1 MSKAAVIK
9 GNKLVATA
17 DTVAE
22 AEAYAKKVGGLA
34 LVPATRARKNG
45 AKAKPKPRPKWVNEA
60 FEDVRIRWSG
70 AGHYWMTGPRGSGEL
85 DLGKCRTETQLRKTV
100 RDAIQIGTGDDDWS
114 GWTAAK

>member
-22 AEAYAKKVGGLA
+22 AKAYAKKVGGLA
-34 LVPATRARKNG
+34 LVPVESGARRNG
-45 AKAKPKPRPKWVNEA
+45 AKSRPKWVNEA

-85 DLGKCRTETQLRKTV
+85 DLGKCKTESELRKQV
-100 RDAIQIGTGDDDWS
+100 RDTIQIGTSDDDWS
-114 GWTAAK
+114 GWSASK